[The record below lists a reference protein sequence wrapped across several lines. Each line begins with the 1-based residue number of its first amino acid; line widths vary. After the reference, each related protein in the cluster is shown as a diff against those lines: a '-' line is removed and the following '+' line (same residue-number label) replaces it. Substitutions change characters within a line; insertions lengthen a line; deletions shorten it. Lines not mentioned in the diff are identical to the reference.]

1 MKKKQ
6 LNKNEE
12 IVSSILDKINKVI
25 IQEYERKEVMPQHI
39 NVALLVALS
48 NSLVAE
54 AVAHKQ
60 TCGTDPEKRIDIQI
74 NGLREQTLQ
83 DLKERLSHGEE

>member
-6 LNKNEE
+6 KSKNEE

-25 IQEYERKEVMPQHI
+25 KQELERVEVMPHHI
-39 NVALLVALS
+39 SVALLIAVS
-48 NSLVAE
+48 RTLVSE
-54 AVAHKQ
+54 AYAHKA
-60 TCGTDPEKRIDIQI
+60 TFGSDPENRIIVQI
-74 NGLREQTLQ
+74 DSLREQTLQ